1 MQQRACGFLGVFC
14 AVMPMTS
21 DNDVAEVLQLNWFS
35 YMKPALV
42 TSFISD
48 TAVIFMRQL
57 ELPLILSIS

>member
-1 MQQRACGFLGVFC
+1 
-14 AVMPMTS
+14 MPMTS